1 MFKKYIFKLIFR
13 VSIFS
18 FVLYM
23 YLFNNEL
30 LRNVLSSHVNGIT
43 PLHVVWLI
51 LMIEMIIQISP
62 HSKISMGCL
71 KQFRNK
77 YTSPKNEYEDLE
89 LYKNIQKMN
98 ITAIKVLLSWLF
110 FNAIIGILY
119 LMEILDVQELL
130 LISVFYYVCDLICVI
145 IWCPFQSLI
154 MKNRCCV
161 NCRIFNWGHFMMYTP
176 MLFIR
181 SFFSWSLFFMS
192 ILILIRWEIVYLKY
206 PERFWEGSNESLK
219 CINCNDKL
227 CKIKKPVMSN
237 LIKETDCIK
246 TYDRT

>member
-1 MFKKYIFKLIFR
+1 MYIFSNNLLKD
-13 VSIFS
+13 
-18 FVLYM
+18 VL
-23 YLFNNEL
+23 
-30 LRNVLSSHVNGIT
+30 LSKVHGIT
-43 PLHVVWLI
+43 PMNIIWLI
-51 LMIEMIIQISP
+51 LMVEMIIQIYP

-77 YTSPKNEYEDLE
+77 YTPPEKEYDK
-89 LYKNIQKMN
+89 LYLYENVQHMN
-98 ITAIKVLLSWLF
+98 MAAVKVLLVWLF

-119 LMEILDVQELL
+119 LIGILDVQELL
-130 LISVFYYVCDLICVI
+130 LITMLYYVCDLICVI

-192 ILILIRWEIVYLKY
+192 ILILIRWEFVYIKY
-206 PERFWEGSNESLK
+206 PERFWEGSNASLK
-219 CINCNDKL
+219 CSNCNDKM
-227 CKIKKPVMSN
+227 CKIKKPIVV
-237 LIKETDCIK
+237 D
-246 TYDRT
+246 